1 MENSQVTLKNYSR
14 ILITGGKGFIGSRI
28 FERLMF
34 HNLSVEAVR
43 VFDIDEDVRDLNN
56 VSFCLHEFCPDLILS
71 LASTA
76 GIKRV
81 EENPVQCIET
91 NVLGVMNLIRCRGN
105 AKIVHFSTS
114 EVYGDNADHNLETDV
129 THVGA
134 AGSPRWVYQASK
146 VCADHLIMNS
156 DKNALIVRP
165 FNIFGIGQEGHGAIA
180 DFCMWARDG
189 KDITIF
195 GDGEQIRSW
204 CPVDDFIDALFM
216 LINNDANGIYNV
228 GNPTAPQSILDTAM
242 EIIENTDSVSKVVFL
257 PKRDVDIS
265 YRVPNI
271 DKLTKETGWKPTRD
285 FHEELK
291 HTIEWWRNK

>member
-14 ILITGGKGFIGSRI
+14 ILITGGKGFIGWNI
-28 FERLMF
+28 AQRLM
-34 HNLSVEAVR
+34 LDEKKVR
-43 VFDIDEDVRDLNN
+43 VFDREEDVRNEENLILAI
-56 VSFCLHEFCPDLILS
+56 VKFKPDLILS

-81 EENPVQCIET
+81 EENPVECIET
-91 NVLGVMNLIRCRGN
+91 NVVGVMNVLKFKKNLDI
-105 AKIVHFSTS
+105 KLVHFSTS
-114 EVYGDNADHNLETDV
+114 EAYGDNADRNLETDV
-129 THVGA
+129 THVGV

-146 VCADHLIMNS
+146 VCADHLIMNA

-180 DFCMWARDG
+180 DFCMWAKDG

-195 GDGEQIRSW
+195 GDGDQVRSW

-216 LINNDANGIYNV
+216 LINNDAKGIYNV
-228 GNPTAPQSILDTAM
+228 GNPEAPQTILDTAM
-242 EIIENTDSVSKVVFL
+242 EIIENTDSVSELVFL

-271 DKLTKETGWKPTRD
+271 DKLIKETGWKPTRD